1 MARAA
6 RVALALGGGG
16 ARGYAHI
23 GVIQVLEERG
33 YEIASIAGTSMGAV
47 VGGLHAAGSLGAYT
61 EWVRTLTQRD
71 VIRLLDPAV
80 RAPGVIRAEK
90 VLAKVTDLLGGA
102 TIEQL
107 PFPFTAVATDL
118 LTGKEVWFQQGPVS
132 AALRASFAIP
142 SFIAPVALS
151 GRLLADGGLVNP
163 VPVAATAAS
172 TADLTVAVSLSELH
186 VVPETARADESAGE
200 PTTDEPVD
208 RLRHAGAPLLES
220 ELMRTISS
228 WLTGGRDAA
237 PMGDERGEQG
247 ENREDDGPQP
257 EEELFGSLP
266 SGLRTLDVMQLSLAA
281 LQRVVTRYRLAGYPP
296 DLLITVPKSSARV
309 LDFHRADELIAL
321 GRQRAVD
328 ALDRQA
334 PAP

>member
-1 MARAA
+1 MARAT
-6 RVALALGGGG
+6 RVALALGSGG

-33 YEIASIAGTSMGAV
+33 YEIAGLAGTSMGAV
-47 VGGLHAAGSLGAYT
+47 VGGLHAAGGLEAYT
-61 EWVRTLTQRD
+61 EWVRTLSQRD
-71 VIRLLDPAV
+71 VVRLLDPSV
-80 RAPGVIRAEK
+80 RAPGMIRAEK

-102 TIEQL
+102 VFDDL
-107 PFPFTAVATDL
+107 PVPFTAVATDL

-132 AALRASFAIP
+132 AAIRASFALP
-142 SFIAPVALS
+142 SFIAPVVLN

-172 TADLTVAVSLSELH
+172 SADLTVAVSLSELH
-186 VVPETARADESAGE
+186 VTPETALTHESADPHAAEE
-200 PTTDEPVD
+200 PLD

-228 WLTGGRDAA
+228 WFTGGRNAGPVGA
-237 PMGDERGEQG
+237 EEGEAEAG
-247 ENREDDGPQP
+247 
-257 EEELFGSLP
+257 EELFGPLP
-266 SGLRTLDVMQLSLAA
+266 PDLRTLDVMQLSLAA

-321 GRQRAVD
+321 GRERAVE
-328 ALDRQA
+328 ALDR
-334 PAP
+334 PAHSPWT